1 MPLFVSDAEV
11 QEAGNDI
18 SVIVQKADAYIR
30 ELQEQLETSK
40 AQGDATAITAEQ
52 NCALLEQKYISLS
65 VQFSH
70 LENEKSQL
78 TMALDKR
85 ATELAQVQ
93 AQTHKLE
100 LGAMKKDSEV
110 ERLSLEVNELHKS
123 KRELLEVLEHKSTEL
138 NEKNNLIKNYLDKI
152 VALTEDRSALQAKLH
167 ENEAELARSRTT
179 QARLSQEKELTEK
192 HNTWL
197 NEELT
202 SKVDTILQQRQA
214 SAEVEADLSAKLA
227 DAEKKG
233 TESLVALQRS
243 KEKVKELEEKLAST
257 REELQ
262 FTKEDAAV
270 KEEHLSAEVATAS
283 KLADLHKQSS
293 EEWREKANELEG
305 VIKALETH
313 LNQVEVDYKD
323 KLQKEYL
330 TREELVKESAE
341 LKEKLEKTQAEI
353 EGLKAQKD
361 SDALALVNYSTD
373 RNIDQLS
380 NMDTDTMLELHRDG
394 IIVPKIPPGI
404 SGTALA
410 ASLLRD
416 GWSLAKIYTK
426 YQEAVDA
433 WRHERQACKQSQA
446 ILERV
451 LHEIEEKAEVILDE
465 RAEHARMIEAYIVM
479 EQKLQ
484 QSMSDQGN
492 LDNSMRHLKADLRKR
507 ERDYSI
513 ALKEIQDLQTQVTVL
528 LKECRDIQ
536 VQYGISEGISNDD
549 AIINAVTLDHDE
561 TMVDKV
567 ISDRL
572 LTFKDIHGM
581 VEQNCQLRSLVR
593 TLAHQNEQREQELKE
608 AFDFELKKRTNEAA
622 SKVAMILKKSE
633 EQSSMIESLQGTV
646 GMYKRLYEE
655 EIRTRSFF
663 QYPTEGSPGD
673 GRNDLR
679 KLVEISQ
686 ETTQKMQEQ
695 SVEQIRR
702 LEEDIKAAKHE
713 ASALRSERDRLHLE
727 ATYARERLSSFM
739 RDSDNQRNEMNAVL
753 ARNVEFSQM
762 ITEYQ
767 RRLREGSQSTQAA
780 EERARRFSM
789 EVSVLEH
796 EKELLSNA
804 EKRAS
809 EEVTQL
815 SDRVHRLQATL
826 DTIQNVDEIRES
838 SRQVERKRLEDD
850 LNRLQREW
858 VEAKKELQVE
868 REHVRNLTL
877 EREQTVKQAMS
888 QVESMSKD
896 LADALRAVSAAE
908 ARAIV
913 AEARNSDLV
922 ADLKK
927 VEDKASGKVMDTSS
941 SMAEEEVIMELQ
953 KAREVIERLKE
964 DLQASNQHTEQFKC
978 IAQANED
985 ALRQIESAHE
995 HFKTETGK
1003 LKQSLECEVSTLK
1016 KRISDLEVE
1025 VTEKEMAA
1033 ASAIEEKERMLI
1045 NFAKEI
1051 KAIADDNHLKTGQL
1065 EEAHICITALKA
1077 DLEKEHQN
1085 WRTAQSNYERQ
1096 VVLQGE
1102 TIQELG
1108 KTSKSL
1114 AILQEEVLDLRKVT
1128 ETMKDEYES
1137 SKVSWEMEKASLQSS
1152 KVDAEK
1158 KYKEVDEQNKLLL
1171 DRLEAMHIKI
1181 AEKERN
1187 EMGITV
1193 RGQSVDDQAESDLQ
1207 NVIRYLRRSKETAD
1221 TEISLLKQERMR
1233 LQKQLESALRA
1244 SETAQSALRK
1254 ERENTRAAIY
1264 TDEEFSSLQCQV
1276 TETNL
1281 LRESNAQLR
1290 DENKRNFEDCQ
1301 ELRDRLQKVQL
1312 EIEQLRKSVRE
1323 KDIELDIAQKELEMQ
1338 KMETGRWEN
1347 RVSKLLEKHKSID
1360 VEHYEHIKVE
1370 LQLLQ
1375 EKSEAM
1381 TTEVDSGRKLIAEK
1395 QKKISNLEEEATS
1408 TEVKLS
1414 EMQKKLQE
1422 ISQVEATLKSEAE
1435 RHKKQSVLQKRRVD
1449 SLTKEK
1455 DELNKEKQA
1464 LAKQIEEMRSNSGK
1478 KVVGELSKQQESI
1491 IRQEMTAQ
1499 HEQSLKDSDNMLK
1512 ERDARIQILEKT
1524 LEREREELRKE
1535 RMKRVKDQK
1544 SFMDVTR
1551 KAVQEKRKYHD
1562 EYERSKSLQGH
1573 SVEKSGS
1580 TTGEITALDEKAVS
1594 YFSAVDHLEELSNL
1608 VATDISTVRS
1618 SSVDVLPSFEAP
1630 TGAGDILPFI
1640 PSTSG
1645 NTPNLISIPSGKVN
1659 QTTGST
1665 SAISSVAVS
1674 SAAPASATTI
1684 TAVRQIHRQ
1693 TLTTNPT
1700 SQHFTQGSGGSTAI
1714 PSLVKGTDEKE
1725 QRIQQLKTMLEEKEI
1740 QKFRKTSRKI
1750 IRPRIEPTNQQDST
1764 VEAEVSEMDTE
1775 ITEDVKGGTSLEA
1788 EAQGG
1793 VPVTTSSASLV
1804 ESITSLP
1811 SITVAVPVAPGI
1823 RKRGASTPLP
1833 DIQEESTEQ
1842 EYKLELAPLQKKARG
1857 MDLQEE
1863 LAEQSNPS
1871 FENIENASFMEI
1883 TQELEERDDV
1893 KEPEMKDGAKE
1904 LSERLNAGTM
1914 DPEAEDLI
1922 SKQPRIARVDD
1933 SKFETQPLTNVK
1945 GSAEA
1950 KPAVHEFNESEKPLV
1965 STEKVR
1971 EVEETI
1977 ETSGY
1982 QVAMDDSSEGLEKH
1996 ESPVQLEDMVED
2008 HEVHQS
2014 NKLESSAM
2022 TFSSVEI
2029 PSGGDDVG
2037 KYQDTGMLIV
2047 DSVDNADPSS
2057 SSRKESEAGV
2067 VQSISLDTEN
2077 DKNTVN
2083 NSSVEAVES
2092 GQISDVPPDTEEGEI
2107 LVDIVEEGDLEDED
2121 KREMHSEGL
2130 TQELGFPS
2138 EELAESPDRQDAELD
2153 QTSNQNSV
2161 TVSYAVESGQSS
2173 QQAPTINNSD
2183 TKLDQHV
2190 LQIPVVNASD
2200 AVTVED
2206 KCKGDVIVSSSE
2218 FVEETARP
2226 VTRNTTIN
2234 LADRA
2239 RERGR
2244 IRERERR
2251 ADMPAP
2257 SVSRGRGRIM
2267 RGTKRG
2273 AGSARGRG
2281 STADDSQGQ

>member
-1 MPLFVSDAEV
+1 MPLFVSDAEL
-11 QEAGNDI
+11 QEAANSCNI

-30 ELQEQLETSK
+30 ELQQQLETSK

-52 NCALLEQKYISLS
+52 NCALLEQKYFSLS
-65 VQFSH
+65 GQFSQI
-70 LENEKSQL
+70 ENEKSQL
-78 TMALDKR
+78 TAALDKR

-100 LGAMKKDSEV
+100 LGAIKKDGEV

-152 VALTEDRSALQAKLH
+152 VALTDERSALQAKLH

-179 QARLSQEKELTEK
+179 QARLLQEKELTEK

-202 SKVDTILQQRQA
+202 SKVDAILQQRQT
-214 SAEVEADLSAKLA
+214 SAEIEADLSAKLA
-227 DAEKKG
+227 DAESKG
-233 TESLVALQRS
+233 TESLAALQRS
-243 KEKVKELEEKLAST
+243 KEKVKDLEEKLAST

-262 FTKEDAAV
+262 FTKEDAAI
-270 KEEHLSAEVATAS
+270 KEDHLSAEVATAS
-283 KLADLHKQSS
+283 KLADLYKQSS
-293 EEWREKANELEG
+293 EEWRQKANELDG

-313 LNQVEVDYKD
+313 LSQVEADYKD
-323 KLQKEYL
+323 KLQKEYS
-330 TREELVKESAE
+330 TREELAKESAE
-341 LKEKLEKTQAEI
+341 LKEKLDKMRAEI
-353 EGLKAQKD
+353 EALKAQKD
-361 SDALALVNYSTD
+361 CDSLALVTYSSD
-373 RNIDQLS
+373 RNMDQLS

-394 IIVPKIPPGI
+394 IVVPRIPPGI

-410 ASLLRD
+410 ASLIRD

-433 WRHERQACKQSQA
+433 WRHERQACKHSQA

-465 RAEHARMIEAYIVM
+465 RAEHARMIESYIVM
-479 EQKLQ
+479 EQKLH
-484 QSMSDQGN
+484 QSMTDQGN
-492 LDNSMRHLKADLRKR
+492 LENSIMHLKSDLRKR
-507 ERDYSI
+507 EREYSI
-513 ALKEIQDLQTQVTVL
+513 ALKEIQDLQAQVAVL
-528 LKECRDIQ
+528 LKECGDIQ
-536 VQYGISEGISNDD
+536 LRFGISEGVSKDD
-549 AIINAVTLDHDE
+549 AIINAVPQDHNE
-561 TMVDKV
+561 TAVDKV

-593 TLAHQNEQREQELKE
+593 TLAHQNEQREEEIKE

-622 SKVAMILKKSE
+622 SKVAVILKKSE

-655 EIRTRSFF
+655 EIRNRSFF
-663 QYPTEGSPGD
+663 QYPTEGSPGE

-686 ETTQKMQEQ
+686 ETTQKMQDQ
-695 SVEQIRR
+695 SAEEIRR
-702 LEEDIKAAKHE
+702 LKEDIKAAKHE
-713 ASALRSERDRLHLE
+713 ANALHSERDRLHLE
-727 ATYARERLSSFM
+727 ATYARERLNSFM
-739 RDSDNQRNEMNAVL
+739 KDSENQRNEMNAIL

-767 RRLREGSQSTQAA
+767 RRLRESSQSTQAA
-780 EERARRFSM
+780 EERARRFQM

-796 EKELLSNA
+796 EKEILSNA

-809 EEVTQL
+809 EEVILL
-815 SDRVHRLQATL
+815 SDRVHRLQATV

-838 SRQVERKRLEDD
+838 SRQAERKRLEDD

-858 VEAKKELQVE
+858 VEAKRELQVE

-908 ARAIV
+908 TRAGV

-922 ADLKK
+922 ADLRKA
-927 VEDKASGKVMDTSS
+927 EDKASWKVMDTSS
-941 SMAEEEVIMELQ
+941 PVAEEEVIMELQ
-953 KAREVIERLKE
+953 KAREVIEHLKE
-964 DLQASNQHTEQFKC
+964 DLQASIQHTEQYKC

-995 HFKTETGK
+995 HFKTEAGK
-1003 LKQSLECEVSTLK
+1003 LKQSLESEVSALK

-1025 VTEKEMAA
+1025 VTEKEVAA
-1033 ASAIEEKERMLI
+1033 ASAMEEKERVLI
-1045 NFAKEI
+1045 NLSKEMT
-1051 KAIADDNHLKTGQL
+1051 AISDDNHLKTGQL
-1065 EEAHICITALKA
+1065 EEAQICITALKA

-1096 VVLQGE
+1096 VILQGE

-1114 AILQEEVLDLRKVT
+1114 ATLQEEVLSLRKVA
-1128 ETMKDEYES
+1128 ETVKDEYES

-1152 KVDAEK
+1152 RIDAEK

-1187 EMGITV
+1187 EMGTTV
-1193 RGQSVDDQAESDLQ
+1193 RGQSVDDQGESDLQ

-1244 SETAQSALRK
+1244 SEIAQAALRK
-1254 ERENTRAAIY
+1254 ERENMRSAIY

-1276 TETNL
+1276 AEINL

-1290 DENKRNFEDCQ
+1290 DENKRNFEECQ
-1301 ELRDRLQKVQL
+1301 ELRDRLQNVQL
-1312 EIEQLRKSVRE
+1312 ETEELRKSVRE
-1323 KDIELDIAQKELEMQ
+1323 KDIELDAAQKELEMQ
-1338 KMETGRWEN
+1338 KMETRRWEN
-1347 RVSKLLEKHKSID
+1347 RVSKLLEKHKTID

-1370 LQLLQ
+1370 LQQLQ

-1381 TTEVDSGRKLIAEK
+1381 TTEVDMGRKLIAEK
-1395 QKKISNLEEEATS
+1395 QKRISNLEEEVVS

-1414 EMQKKLQE
+1414 EMEKKLQE
-1422 ISQVEATLKSEAE
+1422 ISQVEATLKSEADK
-1435 RHKKQSVLQKRRVD
+1435 HKKHSILQKRRAD

-1464 LAKQIEEMRSNSGK
+1464 LAKQIEEMRSSSGK
-1478 KVVGELSKQQESI
+1478 KVVVELSKQQESI

-1499 HEQSLKDSDNMLK
+1499 HEQALKDSENMLK
-1512 ERDARIQILEKT
+1512 ERDTRIQILEKT

-1535 RMKRVKDQK
+1535 RVKRQKDQK
-1544 SFMDVTR
+1544 SFVDVAKR
-1551 KAVQEKRKYHD
+1551 AVQEKKRYYD
-1562 EYERSKSLQGH
+1562 EYGRIKSLQGH
-1573 SVEKSGS
+1573 SIEKSGS
-1580 TTGEITALDEKAVS
+1580 SSCEITALDEKAVS
-1594 YFSAVDHLEELSNL
+1594 YFSAVDHLEEISNL
-1608 VATDISTVRS
+1608 VATDTTVRS
-1618 SSVDVLPSFEAP
+1618 STMDVPPSFELS
-1630 TGAGDILPFI
+1630 TGAGDVLPCI

-1645 NTPNLISIPSGKVN
+1645 STLNAVSIPSGKVN

-1674 SAAPASATTI
+1674 SAAPVTTTTI
-1684 TAVRQIHRQ
+1684 TAARQIHRQ
-1693 TLTTNPT
+1693 ALSTNPT
-1700 SQHFTQGSGGSTAI
+1700 SQHFTHGSGGSTVI
-1714 PSLVKGTDEKE
+1714 PSSVKGTDEKE
-1725 QRIQQLKTMLEEKEI
+1725 QKLQQLKTILEEKE
-1740 QKFRKTSRKI
+1740 KSRKTSRKI

-1764 VEAEVSEMDTE
+1764 VEADVSEMDAD
-1775 ITEDVKGGTSLEA
+1775 IAEDVKGGTSLEA
-1788 EAQGG
+1788 EIQGG
-1793 VPVTTSSASLV
+1793 VSLTISSASLG
-1804 ESITSLP
+1804 ESIASLP
-1811 SITVAVPVAPGI
+1811 SSSGTVPVAPGI
-1823 RKRGASTPLP
+1823 RKRVASISLP
-1833 DIQEESTEQ
+1833 DVHEESTEQ
-1842 EYKLELAPLQKKARG
+1842 GLKSELAPLQKKARG

-1863 LAEQSNPS
+1863 LTEESNPS
-1871 FENIENASFMEI
+1871 FENIENASHMDI
-1883 TQELEERDDV
+1883 TQEPEERDDV
-1893 KEPEMKDGAKE
+1893 NEPEMKDGSKE
-1904 LSERLNAGTM
+1904 SPERVNGGMTNL
-1914 DPEAEDLI
+1914 EAEDSI
-1922 SKQPRIARVDD
+1922 SKWPRIARVDD
-1933 SKFETQPLTNVK
+1933 SKSEKQPLTDLK
-1945 GSAEA
+1945 GSSDA
-1950 KPAVHEFNESEKPLV
+1950 KPSVQQSSESEIPLV

-1982 QVAMDDSSEGLEKH
+1982 QAPVDDSSEAIEKL
-1996 ESPVQLEDMVED
+1996 ESPAQLEDVAED
-2008 HEVHQS
+2008 SDMHQS

-2022 TFSSVEI
+2022 TFSFVEL
-2029 PSGGDDVG
+2029 PSGGDDIG
-2037 KYQDTGMLIV
+2037 KQQDTGMLIV
-2047 DSVDNADPSS
+2047 DSFDNVDPNASVL
-2057 SSRKESEAGV
+2057 KESEAEA
-2067 VQSISLDTEN
+2067 VQSVGLDTEN
-2077 DKNTVN
+2077 DKNTLK
-2083 NSSVEAVES
+2083 NSSLEAVES
-2092 GQISDVPPDTEEGEI
+2092 GQMSDVPPDTEEGEI
-2107 LVDIVEEGDLEDED
+2107 TVEEGDIEDED
-2121 KREMHSEGL
+2121 KHEMHEGL
-2130 TQELGFPS
+2130 TQELGLPS
-2138 EELAESPDRQDAELD
+2138 EELAEFPDQHDADLD
-2153 QTSNQNSV
+2153 RTSQQNY
-2161 TVSYAVESGQSS
+2161 YAGGSGQSS
-2173 QQAPTINNSD
+2173 QTVPTVINSD
-2183 TKLDQHV
+2183 TALDQHV
-2190 LQIPVVNASD
+2190 LQVPVVNASE
-2200 AVTVED
+2200 VLTVED
-2206 KCKGDVIVSSSE
+2206 KGKVDVIVSSSE
-2218 FVEETARP
+2218 SVEETARP
-2226 VTRNTTIN
+2226 ATRNTTIN

-2244 IRERERR
+2244 IRERDRR
-2251 ADMPAP
+2251 VDMPSP
-2257 SVSRGRGRIM
+2257 SVSRGRGRIG

-2273 AGSARGRG
+2273 VGSARGRG
-2281 STADDSQGQ
+2281 STADDSQGK

>member
-1 MPLFVSDAEV
+1 MPLFVSDAEL

-18 SVIVQKADAYIR
+18 AVIVQKADEHIR

-65 VQFSH
+65 AQFSQI
-70 LENEKSQL
+70 ENEKLQL
-78 TMALDKR
+78 TVALDKR

-152 VALTEDRSALQAKLH
+152 VALTDDRSALQAKLH

-227 DAEKKG
+227 DAENKG
-233 TESLVALQRS
+233 TESLAALQRS

-313 LNQVEVDYKD
+313 LNQVEADYKD
-323 KLQKEYL
+323 KLQKEYS
-330 TREELVKESAE
+330 TREELAKESAE
-341 LKEKLEKTQAEI
+341 LKEKLEKSQAEI
-353 EGLKAQKD
+353 EALKAQKD
-361 SDALALVNYSTD
+361 CDALALVNYSTD
-373 RNIDQLS
+373 RNMDQLS
-380 NMDTDTMLELHRDG
+380 NMDTDTTLELHRDG

-451 LHEIEEKAEVILDE
+451 LHEIEEKAEIIIDE
-465 RAEHARMIEAYIVM
+465 RAEHTRMIEAYIVM

-492 LDNSMRHLKADLRKR
+492 LDNSIRHLKADLRKR

-513 ALKEIQDLQTQVTVL
+513 ARKEIQDLQAQVTVL

-536 VQYGISEGISNDD
+536 VRFGISEGISNDD
-549 AIINAVTLDHDE
+549 AIINAVPLADDE
-561 TMVDKV
+561 TTVDKV

-593 TLAHQNEQREQELKE
+593 TLAHQNEQRELELKE

-622 SKVAMILKKSE
+622 SKVAIILKKSE

-655 EIRTRSFF
+655 EIRIRSFF

-686 ETTQKMQEQ
+686 ESTQKMQEQ
-695 SVEQIRR
+695 SVEQIRC
-702 LEEDIKAAKHE
+702 LEEELKAAKHE
-713 ASALRSERDRLHLE
+713 VSALRSERDRLHLE
-727 ATYARERLSSFM
+727 ATYARERLSSFT

-767 RRLREGSQSTQAA
+767 RRLRESSQSTQAA

-796 EKELLSNA
+796 EKEILSNA

-896 LADALRAVSAAE
+896 LTDALRAVSAAE

-913 AEARNSDLV
+913 AETRNSDLV
-922 ADLKK
+922 ADLRK

-941 SMAEEEVIMELQ
+941 SMAEEVIMELQ

-964 DLQASNQHTEQFKC
+964 DLEASNQHTEQFKC

-1003 LKQSLECEVSTLK
+1003 LKQSLECEVSALK

-1033 ASAIEEKERMLI
+1033 ASAIEEKERVLI
-1045 NFAKEI
+1045 DFSKEI

-1065 EEAHICITALKA
+1065 EEAQICITALKA

-1108 KTSKSL
+1108 KTSKLL
-1114 AILQEEVLDLRKVT
+1114 ATLQEEVLDLRKVA

-1193 RGQSVDDQAESDLQ
+1193 RGQGVDDQAESDLQ

-1233 LQKQLESALRA
+1233 LQKQLESVLRA

-1290 DENKRNFEDCQ
+1290 DENKRNFEECQ
-1301 ELRDRLQKVQL
+1301 ELRDRLQNVQL
-1312 EIEQLRKSVRE
+1312 EIEHLHKSVRE
-1323 KDIELDIAQKELEMQ
+1323 KDIELDAAQKELEMQ

-1381 TTEVDSGRKLIAEK
+1381 TTEVDSGRKVIAEK
-1395 QKKISNLEEEATS
+1395 QRKISNLEEEAIS
-1408 TEVKLS
+1408 MEVKLS
-1414 EMQKKLQE
+1414 EMEKKLQE

-1464 LAKQIEEMRSNSGK
+1464 LAKQIEEMRSSSGK
-1478 KVVGELSKQQESI
+1478 KIVGELSKQQESI

-1499 HEQSLKDSDNMLK
+1499 HEQSLKDSENMLK
-1512 ERDARIQILEKT
+1512 ERDTRIQILEKT

-1535 RMKRVKDQK
+1535 RVKRSKDQK
-1544 SFMDVTR
+1544 SFMDVAR
-1551 KAVQEKRKYHD
+1551 RAVQEKKKYHD
-1562 EYERSKSLQGH
+1562 EYERIKSLQGH
-1573 SVEKSGS
+1573 SIEKSGS
-1580 TTGEITALDEKAVS
+1580 TSGEITALDEKAVT
-1594 YFSAVDHLEELSNL
+1594 YFSAVHHLEEISNL

-1618 SSVDVLPSFEAP
+1618 STVDVLPSFEAP
-1630 TGAGDILPFI
+1630 TGAGDIFPFI
-1640 PSTSG
+1640 TSTSG
-1645 NTPNLISIPSGKVN
+1645 NTPNEISIPLGKVN

-1674 SAAPASATTI
+1674 SAAPVTATTI

-1693 TLTTNPT
+1693 ALTTNPA
-1700 SQHFTQGSGGSTAI
+1700 SQHFAQGSGGSTFI

-1725 QRIQQLKTMLEEKEI
+1725 QRIQQFKTTLEEKEI

-1764 VEAEVSEMDTE
+1764 VEAEVSEMDPD

-1788 EAQGG
+1788 ETQGG
-1793 VPVTTSSASLV
+1793 VPVTISSASLV

-1811 SITVAVPVAPGI
+1811 SITVTVPVAPGI
-1823 RKRGASTPLP
+1823 RKRVASTSLP

-1842 EYKLELAPLQKKARG
+1842 EYKLDSAPLQKKARG

-1883 TQELEERDDV
+1883 TQELEDRDDV
-1893 KEPEMKDGAKE
+1893 NEQEMKDGAKE
-1904 LSERLNAGTM
+1904 LSEIVNAGRM
-1914 DPEAEDLI
+1914 NPEAEDPI
-1922 SKQPRIARVDD
+1922 SKRPHIARVDD
-1933 SKFETQPLTNVK
+1933 SKFEKQTLTNVE

-1950 KPAVHEFNESEKPLV
+1950 KPAVQEFNESEKSLV

-1982 QVAMDDSSEGLEKH
+1982 QVALDDSSEALEKH

-2008 HEVHQS
+2008 HEVQQS

-2022 TFSSVEI
+2022 TFSSMEI
-2029 PSGGDDVG
+2029 PSGGDDIG
-2037 KYQDTGMLIV
+2037 KQQDTGMLIV
-2047 DSVDNADPSS
+2047 DSVDNADPSAS
-2057 SSRKESEAGV
+2057 AHKESEAGA
-2067 VQSISLDTEN
+2067 VQPIGLNTDN

-2083 NSSVEAVES
+2083 NSSLEVVES

-2107 LVDIVEEGDLEDED
+2107 LVDIVEEGDIEDED

-2138 EELAESPDRQDAELD
+2138 EELVESPDRQDADLD
-2153 QTSNQNSV
+2153 QTSQQNSV
-2161 TVSYAVESGQSS
+2161 NVSYAAESGQSS
-2173 QQAPTINNSD
+2173 HQAPTINNSD
-2183 TKLDQHV
+2183 TQLDQHV

-2200 AVTVED
+2200 VVTVED

-2218 FVEETARP
+2218 LVEEIARP

-2234 LADRA
+2234 LAERA

-2251 ADMPAP
+2251 ADMPTP
-2257 SVSRGRGRIM
+2257 SISRGRGRII

-2273 AGSARGRG
+2273 AGTARGRG

>member
-1 MPLFVSDAEV
+1 MPLFVSDAEL
-11 QEAGNDI
+11 QEADNDI

-65 VQFSH
+65 AQFSQ

-78 TMALDKR
+78 TAVLDKR

-100 LGAMKKDSEV
+100 LGAIKKDSEV
-110 ERLSLEVNELHKS
+110 EHLSLEVNELHKS

-138 NEKNNLIKNYLDKI
+138 TEKNNLIKNYLDKI
-152 VALTEDRSALQAKLH
+152 VSLTDERSALQAKLH

-202 SKVDTILQQRQA
+202 SKVDTILQQRQT
-214 SAEVEADLSAKLA
+214 SAEIEADLSAKLA
-227 DAEKKG
+227 DAESKG
-233 TESLVALQRS
+233 SESRAALQRS

-257 REELQ
+257 REELL

-270 KEEHLSAEVATAS
+270 KEEHLSAEVATAC

-293 EEWREKANELEG
+293 EESRQKANELDG

-313 LNQVEVDYKD
+313 LNQVEADYKD
-323 KLQKEYL
+323 KLQKEYS
-330 TREELVKESAE
+330 TREELAKESAE
-341 LKEKLEKTQAEI
+341 LKEKLDKMQAEI
-353 EGLKAQKD
+353 EALKAQKD
-361 SDALALVNYSTD
+361 CDALALVNYSTD

-394 IIVPKIPPGI
+394 IVVPRIPPGI

-465 RAEHARMIEAYIVM
+465 RAEHGRMIEAYIVM

-492 LDNSMRHLKADLRKR
+492 LDNSILHLKADLRKR
-507 ERDYSI
+507 EREYSI

-536 VQYGISEGISNDD
+536 LRFGISEGISNDD
-549 AIINAVTLDHDE
+549 VIINAVPLAHDE
-561 TMVDKV
+561 TAADKV

-581 VEQNCQLRSLVR
+581 VEQNCQLRSLAR

-622 SKVAMILKKSE
+622 SKVAVILKKSE

-655 EIRTRSFF
+655 EIRTRAFF
-663 QYPTEGSPGD
+663 QYPMEGSPGD

-686 ETTQKMQEQ
+686 ETTQKTQEQ
-695 SVEQIRR
+695 SVEQIRC
-702 LEEDIKAAKHE
+702 LKEDIKAAKHE
-713 ASALRSERDRLHLE
+713 ANALRSERDRLHLE
-727 ATYARERLSSFM
+727 ATYARERLNSFM
-739 RDSDNQRNEMNAVL
+739 RDSENQRNEMNGVL

-767 RRLREGSQSTQAA
+767 RRLRENSQSTQAA

-796 EKELLSNA
+796 EKEILSNA

-809 EEVTQL
+809 EEVILL
-815 SDRVHRLQATL
+815 SDKVHRLQATL

-838 SRQVERKRLEDD
+838 SRQAERKRLEDD

-868 REHVRNLTL
+868 RDHVRNLTL

-908 ARAIV
+908 ARAII

-922 ADLKK
+922 ADLRK

-941 SMAEEEVIMELQ
+941 SVAEEEVIMELQ
-953 KAREVIERLKE
+953 KAREVIEHLKE
-964 DLQASNQHTEQFKC
+964 DLQASNQHTEQFKY

-995 HFKTETGK
+995 HFKTEAGK
-1003 LKQSLECEVSTLK
+1003 LKQSLESEVSALK

-1033 ASAIEEKERMLI
+1033 ASAMEEKEKVLI
-1045 NFAKEI
+1045 NFSKEI
-1051 KAIADDNHLKTGQL
+1051 TAIADDNHLKTGQL
-1065 EEAHICITALKA
+1065 EEAQICITALKA

-1102 TIQELG
+1102 TIQELD
-1108 KTSKSL
+1108 KTSKTL
-1114 AILQEEVLDLRKVT
+1114 ATLQEEVLDLRKVAG
-1128 ETMKDEYES
+1128 TMKDEYES

-1152 KVDAEK
+1152 KVDTEK

-1193 RGQSVDDQAESDLQ
+1193 HGQSVDDQSESDFQ
-1207 NVIRYLRRSKETAD
+1207 NVIHYLRRSKETAD

-1244 SETAQSALRK
+1244 SETAQAALRK

-1264 TDEEFSSLQCQV
+1264 TDEEFSSLQCRV
-1276 TETNL
+1276 AETNL

-1290 DENKRNFEDCQ
+1290 DENKRNFEECQ
-1301 ELRDRLQKVQL
+1301 ELRDRLQNVQL

-1323 KDIELDIAQKELEMQ
+1323 KDIELDAAQKELEMQ

-1347 RVSKLLEKHKSID
+1347 RVSKLLEKHKTID

-1370 LQLLQ
+1370 LQQLQ

-1395 QKKISNLEEEATS
+1395 QKKISNLEEEVVS
-1408 TEVKLS
+1408 TEVKFS
-1414 EMQKKLQE
+1414 EMEKKLQE
-1422 ISQVEATLKSEAE
+1422 ILQVEATLKSEAE
-1435 RHKKQSVLQKRRVD
+1435 RHKKQLILQKRRVD

-1455 DELNKEKQA
+1455 DELNKERQA
-1464 LAKQIEEMRSNSGK
+1464 LAKQIEEMRSSSGK
-1478 KVVGELSKQQESI
+1478 KVVGELSKHQESV

-1499 HEQSLKDSDNMLK
+1499 HEQALKDSENMLK
-1512 ERDARIQILEKT
+1512 ERDTRIQILEKT
-1524 LEREREELRKE
+1524 LEREREELKRE
-1535 RMKRVKDQK
+1535 RVKRQKDQK
-1544 SFMDVTR
+1544 SFVDVAR
-1551 KAVQEKRKYHD
+1551 RAVQEKKKYYD
-1562 EYERSKSLQGH
+1562 EYDRIKSLQGH

-1580 TTGEITALDEKAVS
+1580 TSGEITALDEKAVS
-1594 YFSAVDHLEELSNL
+1594 YFSAVDHLEEISNL
-1608 VATDISTVRS
+1608 VATDISTIRS
-1618 SSVDVLPSFEAP
+1618 STMDAPPSFEAP
-1630 TGAGDILPFI
+1630 IGAGDVFSCI

-1645 NTPNLISIPSGKVN
+1645 NTPNAVSIPSGKVN

-1665 SAISSVAVS
+1665 SAISLAAVS
-1674 SAAPASATTI
+1674 SAAPVTATTI

-1693 TLTTNPT
+1693 ALTTNPT
-1700 SQHFTQGSGGSTAI
+1700 SQHFTHGSGGITVV
-1714 PSLVKGTDEKE
+1714 PSVKSTDEKD
-1725 QRIQQLKTMLEEKEI
+1725 QRIQQYKTMLEEKE
-1740 QKFRKTSRKI
+1740 KSRKTSRKI

-1764 VEAEVSEMDTE
+1764 VEADVSEMDAD
-1775 ITEDVKGGTSLEA
+1775 IAEDVKGGMSLEA
-1788 EAQGG
+1788 ETQGG
-1793 VPVTTSSASLV
+1793 VPLTISSASLG

-1811 SITVAVPVAPGI
+1811 SITVTVPVTSGI
-1823 RKRGASTPLP
+1823 RKRVASTSLP
-1833 DIQEESTEQ
+1833 DVQEESTEQ
-1842 EYKLELAPLQKKARG
+1842 GYKSELAPLQKKARG

-1863 LAEQSNPS
+1863 LAEQSNPA
-1871 FENIENASFMEI
+1871 FENIENASHMEI
-1883 TQELEERDDV
+1883 TQEPEERDDV
-1893 KEPEMKDGAKE
+1893 NEPEMKDGAKE
-1904 LSERLNAGTM
+1904 LSERVNGGTTNLEVE
-1914 DPEAEDLI
+1914 DPI
-1922 SKQPRIARVDD
+1922 SKRPRIARVDD
-1933 SKFETQPLTNVK
+1933 SKFEKQPLTDVK

-1950 KPAVHEFNESEKPLV
+1950 KSAVQESNESENPLV

-1977 ETSGY
+1977 QISGY
-1982 QVAMDDSSEGLEKH
+1982 QVAVDDSSEALEKH
-1996 ESPVQLEDMVED
+1996 ESPAQLEDVVED
-2008 HEVHQS
+2008 SKMQQS

-2029 PSGGDDVG
+2029 PSGGDDIC
-2037 KYQDTGMLIV
+2037 KQQDTGMLIV
-2047 DSVDNADPSS
+2047 DSVNNADPSAPVV
-2057 SSRKESEAGV
+2057 KESEVEAA
-2067 VQSISLDTEN
+2067 QSIGLDTEN
-2077 DKNTVN
+2077 DKNTVS
-2083 NSSVEAVES
+2083 NSSLEAVES

-2107 LVDIVEEGDLEDED
+2107 SVDMVEEGDIEDED
-2121 KREMHSEGL
+2121 KREIHSEGL

-2138 EELAESPDRQDAELD
+2138 EEIAEFPDQQDADLD
-2153 QTSNQNSV
+2153 QTSLQNPV
-2161 TVSYAVESGQSS
+2161 NVSYAAASGQSS
-2173 QQAPTINNSD
+2173 QEVPTINNSD
-2183 TKLDQHV
+2183 TALDQHV
-2190 LQIPVVNASD
+2190 LQVPAVNASD
-2200 AVTVED
+2200 VVTIED
-2206 KCKGDVIVSSSE
+2206 KCKGDMIVSSSE
-2218 FVEETARP
+2218 SVEETARP
-2226 VTRNTTIN
+2226 ATRNTTIN

-2251 ADMPAP
+2251 VDMPSP
-2257 SVSRGRGRIM
+2257 SVSRGRGRIG

-2273 AGSARGRG
+2273 GGSARGRG
-2281 STADDSQGQ
+2281 STADDSQGK